1 MRKILFFIFVIAI
14 SYCAYGQN
22 NRKAQLQLHSF
33 KESKSANGLA
43 NLGTLFQEGWPKD
56 ANGDKDCAWVRVR
69 FENMPIGDAENVNFS
84 FGNSAP
90 LVEKRNRLKE
100 EENEIW
106 LFVTPTQNAIM
117 EARLDKYG
125 TSNRLSNIRLEP
137 KHAYDVVL
145 KNDKTMSINVI
156 TQPKD
161 AIAAL
166 ETGQKAKTPATFT
179 DVTLGKH
186 ILTISYNGKTLK
198 KETIEVTESNVK
210 FEYDL
215 RPEKEITFIS
225 DPSGAILFINGEEV
239 GKTPQKVKLHYDS
252 YHVEAKL
259 GPNETD
265 SRAFTV
271 SELSDDEIKLEPV
284 KKKTFEVFAT
294 YNGEKVDADLYIDG
308 KQEGSRQ
315 PSYTLT
321 KPIGKSYVMNMI
333 YYGNSKK
340 RKIRI
345 TKNMGVE
352 QEFKISARN
361 SFVWPWQREYDA
373 CPLGFSMGYVTKQW
387 VSKGE
392 GERFKENVWGD
403 ENKKLH
409 GLQAGLHFQPCFS
422 WGLGL
427 YTGLFY
433 EYYVSWSDEMKENG
447 YMDKFQEHCA
457 YMPIHAYYRIP
468 FAKKVALSVH
478 GGIGMD
484 CGIHASF
491 SSTEYENSEPV
502 TDYYGEEGFPKRFN
516 LSAEIGVG
524 IRVGPVQVKGQYSKG
539 LTDHKFYS
547 DLGDYKT
554 IQNKLS
560 LSVSWVFSSNS
571 Y

>member
-1 MRKILFFIFVIAI
+1 
-14 SYCAYGQN
+14 
-22 NRKAQLQLHSF
+22 
-33 KESKSANGLA
+33 
-43 NLGTLFQEGWPKD
+43 
-56 ANGDKDCAWVRVR
+56 
-69 FENMPIGDAENVNFS
+69 
-84 FGNSAP
+84 
-90 LVEKRNRLKE
+90 
-100 EENEIW
+100 
-106 LFVTPTQNAIM
+106 
-117 EARLDKYG
+117 
-125 TSNRLSNIRLEP
+125 
-137 KHAYDVVL
+137 
-145 KNDKTMSINVI
+145 
-156 TQPKD
+156 
-161 AIAAL
+161 
-166 ETGQKAKTPATFT
+166 
-179 DVTLGKH
+179 
-186 ILTISYNGKTLK
+186 
-198 KETIEVTESNVK
+198 
-210 FEYDL
+210 
-215 RPEKEITFIS
+215 
-225 DPSGAILFINGEEV
+225 
-239 GKTPQKVKLHYDS
+239 
-252 YHVEAKL
+252 
-259 GPNETD
+259 
-265 SRAFTV
+265 
-271 SELSDDEIKLEPV
+271 
-284 KKKTFEVFAT
+284 
-294 YNGEKVDADLYIDG
+294 
-308 KQEGSRQ
+308 
-315 PSYTLT
+315 
-321 KPIGKSYVMNMI
+321 
-333 YYGNSKK
+333 
-340 RKIRI
+340 
-345 TKNMGVE
+345 MGVE